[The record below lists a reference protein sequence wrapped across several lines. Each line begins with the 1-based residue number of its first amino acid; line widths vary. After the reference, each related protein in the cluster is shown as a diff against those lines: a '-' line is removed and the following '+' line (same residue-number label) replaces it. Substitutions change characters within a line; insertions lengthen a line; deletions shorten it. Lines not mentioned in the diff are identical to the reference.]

1 VDSALA
7 RLSLRFSIFSLS
19 IYEATG
25 HHFSEAK
32 ALNVGDR
39 RIVYWQKS
47 IIYFPMQA
55 FASLLIT
62 TQSLH
67 RTARLFSAFCPGV
80 RCASCLQSSRR
91 RAILVLLAFLRSA
104 QLAKLFIL
112 SNSFHNAIGVQVL
125 YITES
130 MVLNEIYK
138 TKYDETVISGREKN
152 LRRGFVLPNNT
163 HHATIRK
170 TGHTMQ
176 SIPE

>member
-1 VDSALA
+1 
-7 RLSLRFSIFSLS
+7 
-19 IYEATG
+19 
-25 HHFSEAK
+25 
-32 ALNVGDR
+32 
-39 RIVYWQKS
+39 
-47 IIYFPMQA
+47 M
-55 FASLLIT
+55 
-62 TQSLH
+62 
-67 RTARLFSAFCPGV
+67 
-80 RCASCLQSSRR
+80 
-91 RAILVLLAFLRSA
+91 VLLAFLRSA

-138 TKYDETVISGREKN
+138 TKYDETVITGREKN
-152 LRRGFVLPNNT
+152 LRRGFVLANNT